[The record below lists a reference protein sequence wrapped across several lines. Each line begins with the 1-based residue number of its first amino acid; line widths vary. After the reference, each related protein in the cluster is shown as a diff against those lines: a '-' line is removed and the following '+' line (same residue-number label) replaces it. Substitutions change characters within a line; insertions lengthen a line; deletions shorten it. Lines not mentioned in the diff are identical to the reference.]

1 MENLTVRQPPRG
13 ADLWNHFVLLSAAKV
28 CEIRS
33 RRIHFN
39 SAVEGDKRRH
49 VLCLCLS
56 VNIIDTLKSTIRCL
70 WHCIMQS
77 GFNEHDFLFCVA
89 FFIDLTRLPQ
99 TSALIILCAGG
110 FDD

>member
-1 MENLTVRQPPRG
+1 MENLAVLRPPRG

-33 RRIHFN
+33 QRIHFN
-39 SAVEGDKRRH
+39 SAVEGDKRRN

-70 WHCIMQS
+70 WRCIMQLH
-77 GFNEHDFLFCVA
+77 FNKHDCIFFFFLEW
-89 FFIDLTRLPQ
+89 I
-99 TSALIILCAGG
+99 
-110 FDD
+110 